1 MYIYLDNISMCM
13 VLEIIETHILIGS
26 AGLILGVFLTRL
38 YYQRLVRNVT
48 LGQVIEYSIIQN
60 NIQEIARLSE
70 LLNTTLS
77 DMKVQADSL
86 RERILES
93 QDIEKEHKQEV
104 FTETNLLELEPKEED
119 DEDITDIT

>member
-1 MYIYLDNISMCM
+1 
-13 VLEIIETHILIGS
+13 LIGS

-60 NIQEIARLSE
+60 NIQEIDRLSE
-70 LLNTTLS
+70 ILNSTLS
-77 DMKVQADSL
+77 DMRIQAESL

-104 FTETNLLELEPKEED
+104 FTETNLLELEAEAEDEED
-119 DEDITDIT
+119 ISDIT

>member
-1 MYIYLDNISMCM
+1 M
-13 VLEIIETHILIGS
+13 VLEILETHILIGS
-26 AGLILGVFLTRL
+26 AGLILGIFLTRL

-60 NIQEIARLSE
+60 NIQEISRLSE
-70 LLNTTLS
+70 ILNSTLS
-77 DMKVQADSL
+77 DMSAQADSL

-104 FTETNLLELEPKEED
+104 FTESDILELESKAED
-119 DEDITDIT
+119 DDDISDIT

>member
-1 MYIYLDNISMCM
+1 M
-13 VLEIIETHILIGS
+13 
-26 AGLILGVFLTRL
+26 
-38 YYQRLVRNVT
+38 T

-60 NIQEIARLSE
+60 NIREIDRLSE
-70 LLNTTLS
+70 ILNSTLS

-119 DEDITDIT
+119 EEDITDIT

>member
-1 MYIYLDNISMCM
+1 MYIYLDCISMCM
-13 VLEIIETHILIGS
+13 VLEILETHILIGS
-26 AGLILGVFLTRL
+26 AGLILGIFLTRL

-60 NIQEIARLSE
+60 NIQEISRLSE
-70 LLNTTLS
+70 ILNSTLS
-77 DMKVQADSL
+77 DMSAQADSL

-104 FTETNLLELEPKEED
+104 FTESDILELESKAED
-119 DEDITDIT
+119 DDDISDIT